1 MEQSVEKELTIRDVL
16 IQFVKWIKYLLSNW
30 LFITI
35 FIIFGLAIGF
45 FLPKL
50 FTKKYVSDISFVIED
65 NGGNMG
71 ANAGLGAAIGLGS
84 TAPGGLFSSINNII
98 WLYSSNKMLE
108 KTLLSTGQYPDK
120 SNKLLIQDFIRS
132 SEELK
137 KYLKEN
143 PNLKNVTFQ
152 QDQEEFTNEQAIVL
166 KKCIAEIKK
175 NYLEV
180 KPEEKTDNI
189 VKVTF
194 KGEDEAFVYTFSQKL
209 VSLVND
215 FYVNTKTQSAQE
227 NVNKLSLKADSLKI
241 NLDNAMTTTAAAVD
255 NTPYPNPSRTVLKV
269 EPQKN
274 NVDIQAN
281 TTLYLQVVQSL
292 ENAKNEL
299 AKQKPIIKIVDSP
312 ILPLRKDT
320 KNLIMFMSIGAI
332 VSILVALIILIVRKI
347 YKDPTF

>member
-1 MEQSVEKELTIRDVL
+1 MVHSEEKELTIRDLL
-16 IQFVKWIKYLLSNW
+16 IQLVKWIKYLFSNW

-35 FIIFGLAIGF
+35 FIIVGLAIGF
-45 FLPKL
+45 VLPKL

-65 NGGNMG
+65 NGGSMG

-84 TAPGGLFSSINNII
+84 TTPGGLFSSVNNII

-108 KTLLSTGQYPDK
+108 KTLLSTGQFPDK
-120 SNKLLIQDFIRS
+120 SNKLLIQEFIRT
-132 SEELK
+132 SEEVK
-137 KYLKEN
+137 NYLKDNPDLKAVKFQEN
-143 PNLKNVTFQ
+143 
-152 QDQEEFTNEQAIVL
+152 QEEFTKEQAIVL
-166 KKCIAEIKK
+166 KKCIAEIKN

-194 KGEDEAFVYTFSQKL
+194 KGEDEDFVYTFSQKL

-215 FYVNTKTQSAQE
+215 FYINTKTQSAQE
-227 NVNKLSLKADSLKI
+227 NVNKLTLKADSLKI
-241 NLDNAMTTTAAAVD
+241 NLDKSMTTTAVAVD

-299 AKQKPIIKIVDSP
+299 ARQKPIIKIVDSP
-312 ILPLRKDT
+312 ILPLRKDV
-320 KNLIMFMSIGAI
+320 KNLILFMSIGAVLSMFLAI
-332 VSILVALIILIVRKI
+332 TILIIRKI
-347 YKDPTF
+347 FKDPAF